1 MVKKRRDLIMSDY
14 LIKATTFN
22 GMVRAYAIRSTN
34 MVEEARRRQDTWAT
48 ASAAMGRTMTIST
61 MMGAM
66 LKGENSLTVKV
77 EGGGPIGV
85 IVADAN
91 AKGEVR
97 SYVTNPHV
105 DFDLNEK
112 GKLDVSRAVGTTG
125 SLSIVKDLGLRDF
138 FTGQVPIVSGEI
150 SEDFTYYFATSE
162 QVPSAVGAGVLVNPD
177 HTILA
182 SGGFIVQVMPGADE
196 DVVEKLEKKV
206 TSFPPISSLVQQGKT
221 PEEILELLFEG
232 EELKI
237 HEKMPVQFKCKCSK
251 ERLANAIIGL
261 GNDEIRQM
269 IDEDHG
275 AEASCHFCNE
285 KYQFTEEELEE
296 LIKN

>member
-1 MVKKRRDLIMSDY
+1 MSDY

-48 ASAAMGRTMTIST
+48 ASAAMGRTMTISA

-66 LKGENSLTVKV
+66 LKGNDSLTVKV
-77 EGGGPIGV
+77 EGGGPIGA
-85 IVADAN
+85 IIADAN

-97 SYVTNPHV
+97 AYVTNPHV
-105 DFDLNEK
+105 DFDLNSK
-112 GKLDVSRAVGTTG
+112 GKLDVARAVGTTG
-125 SLSIVKDLGLRDF
+125 SLSVVKDLGLREF

-182 SGGFIVQVMPGADE
+182 SGGFIVQVMPGADDE
-196 DVVEKLEKKV
+196 IVDKLESRI
-206 TSFPPISSLVQQGKT
+206 TSFPPISSLVQAGKT
-221 PEEILELLFEG
+221 PEEILTELFEG
-232 EELKI
+232 EEVKI

-251 ERLANAIIGL
+251 ERLANAIMGL
-261 GNDEIRQM
+261 GKEEIQAM

-285 KYQFTEEELEE
+285 NYHFSEEELNE
-296 LIKN
+296 LMEQL

>member
-1 MVKKRRDLIMSDY
+1 MSDY
-14 LIKATTFN
+14 LIKATAFH

-34 MVEEARRRQDTWAT
+34 MVEEARRRQDTWST
-48 ASAAMGRTMTIST
+48 ASAAMGRTMTISA

-66 LKGENSLTVKV
+66 LKGNDSITVKV

-112 GKLDVSRAVGTTG
+112 GKLDVARAVGTTG
-125 SLSIVKDLGLRDF
+125 SLSIVKDLGLRDY

-177 HTILA
+177 YTILA

-196 DVVEKLEKKV
+196 GVVEKLEEKIN
-206 TSFPPISSLVQQGKT
+206 SFPPISSLVQQGRT
-221 PEEILELLFEG
+221 PEQIVELLFEG

-251 ERLANAIIGL
+251 ERLTNAIIGL

-269 IDEDHG
+269 INEDHG
-275 AEASCHFCNE
+275 AEATCHFCNE
-285 KYQFTEEELEE
+285 TYYFSEEELEE
-296 LIKN
+296 LIQA

>member
-1 MVKKRRDLIMSDY
+1 MSDY
-14 LIKATTFN
+14 LIKATTFG

-48 ASAAMGRTMTIST
+48 ASAAMGRTMTIT
-61 MMGAM
+61 AMMGAM
-66 LKGENSLTVKV
+66 MKGDDSLTVKV
-77 EGGGPIGV
+77 EGGGPIGS
-85 IVADAN
+85 IIADAN

-97 SYVTNPHV
+97 AYVTNPHV

-112 GKLDVSRAVGTTG
+112 GKLDVRRAVGTTG
-125 SLSIVKDLGLRDF
+125 SLSIVKDLGLRNF

-182 SGGFIVQVMPGADE
+182 SGGFIVQLMPGAD
-196 DVVEKLEKKV
+196 DGVVAKLEERIK
-206 TSFPPISSLVQQGKT
+206 TFPPISSLVREGKT
-221 PEEILELLFEG
+221 PEEMLELLFEG

-237 HEKMPVQFKCKCSK
+237 HEQMPVEFKCKCSK
-251 ERLANAIIGL
+251 ERLENAIIGL
-261 GNDEIRQM
+261 GKDEIRQM
-269 IDEDHG
+269 IEEDHG
-275 AEASCHFCNE
+275 AEATCHFCNE
-285 KYQFTEEELEE
+285 KYHFTEEELEE
-296 LIKN
+296 LIRA

>member
-1 MVKKRRDLIMSDY
+1 MSDY

-48 ASAAMGRTMTIST
+48 ASAAMGRTMTISA
-61 MMGAM
+61 MIGAM
-66 LKGENSLTVKV
+66 LKGEDSITVKV

-97 SYVTNPHV
+97 SYVTHPHV

-112 GKLDVSRAVGTTG
+112 GKLDVARAVGTTG
-125 SLSIVKDLGLRDF
+125 SLSVVKDLGLRDF

-182 SGGFIVQVMPGADE
+182 SGGFVVQVMPGADVE
-196 DVVEKLEKKV
+196 VVDKLEARIN
-206 TSFPPISSLVQQGKT
+206 SFPPISSLIQQGKT

-251 ERLANAIIGL
+251 ERLANAIVGL

-275 AEASCHFCNE
+275 AEATCHFCNE
-285 KYQFTEEELEE
+285 TYHFTEEELEE
-296 LIKN
+296 LIKA